1 MKHNQ
6 TLLTSLLLTLTL
18 SGCEQKLTADIEI
31 PVLTAKEVAQLESS
45 SDGPILLDVRTP
57 KEFEK
62 GRIPGSLNIPHKQLE
77 RRVAE
82 ISSYRERD
90 IIVYCEKGGR
100 ARYAIDVLRKLGFH
114 NLALVEGDMGG
125 WRKKG
130 LPVER

>member
-1 MKHNQ
+1 MKHIQ
-6 TLLTSLLLTLTL
+6 TLLTSLVLTLTL
-18 SGCEQKLTADIEI
+18 SGCEQKLPADIEI
-31 PVLTAKEVAQLESS
+31 PILTSQEVAQLNASNE
-45 SDGPILLDVRTP
+45 GPILLDVRTP

-82 ISSYRERD
+82 ISSNRERD

-100 ARYAIDVLRKLGFH
+100 ARYAIGVLSKLGFQ
-114 NLALVEGDMGG
+114 NLALVEGDMGE
-125 WRKKG
+125 WRKNG